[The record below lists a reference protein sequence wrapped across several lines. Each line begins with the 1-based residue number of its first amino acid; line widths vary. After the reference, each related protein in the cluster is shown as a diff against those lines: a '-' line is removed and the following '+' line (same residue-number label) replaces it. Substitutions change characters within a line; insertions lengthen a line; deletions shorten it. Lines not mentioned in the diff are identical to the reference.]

1 MNFHLI
7 AISEIQRLF
16 TTNEHGLPSAE
27 IEERQN
33 QYADDGVRAEILHHE
48 DSVTYA
54 LSLYDNLR
62 AADMNNCRVV
72 LAVLPPDE
80 GLGTAIRDRLTK
92 AAASN

>member
-1 MNFHLI
+1 MLLAHYAPKAKVELCHSFPE
-7 AISEIQRLF
+7 AQDR
-16 TTNEHGLPSAE
+16 
-27 IEERQN
+27 RD
-33 QYADDGVRAEILHHE
+33 QYTRDGVPAQILHHE
-48 DSVTYA
+48 DVMTYA

-62 AADMNNCRVV
+62 AADINNCRVV